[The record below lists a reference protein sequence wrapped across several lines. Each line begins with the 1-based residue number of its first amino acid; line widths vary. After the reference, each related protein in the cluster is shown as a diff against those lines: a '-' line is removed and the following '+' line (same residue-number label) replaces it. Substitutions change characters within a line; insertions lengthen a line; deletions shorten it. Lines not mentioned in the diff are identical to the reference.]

1 MDNFI
6 NYFSSSFICI
16 TLVGDMNLRAQGP
29 SGPWRCPQCMLK
41 CRVRPT
47 RSHCPVGAVLVVLK
61 RVSLDLHMKMKSS
74 VLSVLTIVMCA
85 FFSTEFSVATET
97 KENVTV
103 ASPKQGQCPR
113 ALPDEEPSIRGC
125 TRDQDCPGGHKCC
138 VFDCGA
144 VCVAPA
150 FRKPG
155 VCPPRHWGVGMCA
168 EFCSEDNDCPH
179 HEKCCSNG
187 CGHQCTAPYTVKPG
201 RCLAP
206 QPTNMCAEF
215 CYQDGQ
221 CPGEQKCCR
230 TTCGHACSE
239 PC

>member
-1 MDNFI
+1 
-6 NYFSSSFICI
+6 
-16 TLVGDMNLRAQGP
+16 
-29 SGPWRCPQCMLK
+29 
-41 CRVRPT
+41 
-47 RSHCPVGAVLVVLK
+47 
-61 RVSLDLHMKMKSS
+61 MKMKSS

-85 FFSTEFSVATET
+85 FFSTEFSFATET
-97 KENVTV
+97 KENVT
-103 ASPKQGQCPR
+103 G
-113 ALPDEEPSIRGC
+113 
-125 TRDQDCPGGHKCC
+125 
-138 VFDCGA
+138 
-144 VCVAPA
+144 
-150 FRKPG
+150 KPG

-206 QPTNMCAEF
+206 QLTNMCAEF